1 MLAATRRGVDILRGG
16 GNALDAVIATV
27 EALENDEYFN
37 AGYGSVLNIDGRV
50 EMDAALMVAEARTA
64 GGNNGRDYVP
74 EARAG
79 AVAAVSRVRN
89 PILLA
94 RAVMETTPHILM
106 VGAGAER
113 LARRAGI
120 ALCRPDELITPRAK
134 ARWRLMFERK
144 LMTAETA
151 DGREGGTVGAVAIDS
166 RGALASATSTG
177 GMTGKLAGRVGDSA
191 LIGAGVYAD
200 ASGAASATG
209 QGEAIIMFAL
219 CREAVRNLS
228 MGKSAQVARA
238 TILELGRRTGGEAG
252 VIIVDRRGR
261 LGFAHNAGAMEVA
274 TFDPENGIRHYWPEP
289 IT

>member
-1 MLAATRRGVDILRGG
+1 
-16 GNALDAVIATV
+16 
-27 EALENDEYFN
+27 
-37 AGYGSVLNIDGRV
+37 
-50 EMDAALMVAEARTA
+50 
-64 GGNNGRDYVP
+64 
-74 EARAG
+74 
-79 AVAAVSRVRN
+79 
-89 PILLA
+89 
-94 RAVMETTPHILM
+94 
-106 VGAGAER
+106 
-113 LARRAGI
+113 
-120 ALCRPDELITPRAK
+120 
-134 ARWRLMFERK
+134 
-144 LMTAETA
+144 
-151 DGREGGTVGAVAIDS
+151 
-166 RGALASATSTG
+166 
-177 GMTGKLAGRVGDSA
+177 MTGKLAGRVGDSA